1 MNLMG
6 EGMLDKKERNNF
18 LASPPLN
25 LASIAKQAAKEWNL
39 YVPKQ
44 VSRFSGEISVHH
56 NWLFPRATEI

>member
-25 LASIAKQAAKEWNL
+25 LASIAKQAAKE
-39 YVPKQ
+39 
-44 VSRFSGEISVHH
+44 
-56 NWLFPRATEI
+56 